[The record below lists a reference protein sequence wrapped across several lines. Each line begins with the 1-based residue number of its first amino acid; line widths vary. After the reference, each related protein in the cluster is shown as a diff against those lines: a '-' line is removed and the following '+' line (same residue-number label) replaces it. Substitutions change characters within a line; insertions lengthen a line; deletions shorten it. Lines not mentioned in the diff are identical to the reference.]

1 VHAPKATKRQ
11 QPDPELENTMIQPAR
26 EDIADEPSATAETGL
41 EVLWRLASEAQLFRS
56 ADGRFHAR
64 VKIGGR
70 DEFYALKSA
79 GFRDW
84 LTKAYFADR
93 RQPPSH
99 SSIQRVIAVLEA
111 EARFDGGMPSVA
123 IRVGRD
129 RAGNDSNYFIDLGDP
144 TGRAIWICAEGWLLV
159 DKPDVQFRHPD
170 GLLPLPVPAID
181 GSIDLLRPYV
191 NVDDNEWPLLVTWLT
206 AALRPVGP
214 HPILVLYGEQG
225 SAKTTLAKV
234 LRLLIDPQDCPIFSE
249 PKSTR
254 DLMVTAVNGWL
265 LSYDNLSILPPW
277 LSDSFCRLVS
287 GGGFAA
293 RALYTNEER
302 SVITAQRPVILNG
315 IDEFVRRGDL
325 IDRAVF
331 LHLKTI
337 PHTRRRSEEEFWKAF
352 QAEYS
357 RIFGGVLDAVV
368 GGLSELPTV
377 QLAELPRMADYARWG
392 EAVSRGL
399 GWSPEV
405 FLTTYLGNRRH
416 ASAPALEDSIV
427 GSAVLQFATNLD
439 GWSSQMSALYNRL
452 TQFVEQR
459 AAYDFKYDS
468 PAVARKKLAAITARW
483 PKDPRQF
490 SRELRLVT
498 PQLRLHGLFVEF
510 ARTMDGTRVVI
521 RYSDPCA
528 TKTPKPPPERNGGP
542 GPHENDSLCVNG
554 DTAPRAQSTLL
565 ADLDADAIA

>member
-1 VHAPKATKRQ
+1 
-11 QPDPELENTMIQPAR
+11 MIQPACD
-26 EDIADEPSATAETGL
+26 DIVNDAHSAPAETGL
-41 EVLWRLASEAQLFRS
+41 EVLWRLASEAQFFRS

-70 DEFYALKSA
+70 DEFYSLKSA

-99 SSIQRVIAVLEA
+99 SSIQRIIAVLEA
-111 EARFDGGMPSVA
+111 EARFDGGVPSVA
-123 IRVGRD
+123 IRVGRE
-129 RAGNDSNYFIDLGDP
+129 RTGNDSSYFIDLGDP

-170 GLLPLPVPAID
+170 GLLPLPVPATD
-181 GSIDLLRPYV
+181 GSIDLLRPFV
-191 NVDDNEWPLLVTWLT
+191 NVTDKDWPLLVTWLT

-234 LRLLIDPQDCPIFSE
+234 LRLLIDPQDCPIYSD

-265 LSYDNLSILPPW
+265 LSYDNLSMLPPW

-331 LHLKTI
+331 LNLKTI
-337 PHTRRRSEEEFWKAF
+337 PPARRRSEEEFWKAF
-352 QAEYS
+352 EAEYS

-368 GGLSELPTV
+368 GGLRELPTL

-405 FLTTYLGNRRH
+405 FLTTYLRNRRH

-427 GSAVLQFATNLD
+427 GSAMLQFASSLN
-439 GWSSQMSALYNRL
+439 GWSSQMSSLYHRL
-452 TQFVEQR
+452 TQLVEQR
-459 AAYDFKYDS
+459 AAYDVKYDS
-468 PAVARKKLAAITARW
+468 PAMARKKLAAATARW
-483 PKDPRQF
+483 PKQPCQF
-490 SRELRLVT
+490 ALELRRIT
-498 PQLRLHGLFVEF
+498 PQLRLHGLSVETSRI
-510 ARTMDGTRVVI
+510 RTGSKVVI
-521 RYSDPCA
+521 KYSNPLGR
-528 TKTPKPPPERNGGP
+528 KSPKPPPERDGEHLSQR
-542 GPHENDSLCVNG
+542 HESNAHANG
-554 DTAPRAQSTLL
+554 DFAPDLSGLLEERRANPTADDGEVSGFDRLCR
-565 ADLDADAIA
+565 

>member
-1 VHAPKATKRQ
+1 MAACHLSQSASDATAAA
-11 QPDPELENTMIQPAR
+11 TIPATSSTWA
-26 EDIADEPSATAETGL
+26 IPADEPSG
-41 EVLWRLASEAQLFRS
+41 S
-56 ADGRFHAR
+56 A
-64 VKIGGR
+64 
-70 DEFYALKSA
+70 
-79 GFRDW
+79 
-84 LTKAYFADR
+84 
-93 RQPPSH
+93 P
-99 SSIQRVIAVLEA
+99 
-111 EARFDGGMPSVA
+111 
-123 IRVGRD
+123 
-129 RAGNDSNYFIDLGDP
+129 RAGS
-144 TGRAIWICAEGWLLV
+144 WL
-159 DKPDVQFRHPD
+159 KRPDVQFRHPD
-170 GLLPLPVPAID
+170 GLLPLPVPATD
-181 GSIDLLRPYV
+181 GSIEPLRPFV
-191 NVDDNEWPLLVTWLT
+191 NVSDNDWPLLVTWLT

-254 DLMVTAVNGWL
+254 DLMVTAINGWL

-293 RALYTNEER
+293 PALYTNEER

-337 PHTRRRSEEEFWKAF
+337 PPTQRRSEEEFWKAF
-352 QAEYS
+352 QEDYP

-368 GGLSELPTV
+368 GGLRELPTV

-399 GWSPEV
+399 GWAPES

-416 ASAPALEDSIV
+416 ARPPAIEDSVV
-427 GSAVLQFATNLD
+427 GSAMLQFASHLND
-439 GWSSQMSALYNRL
+439 WSSEMNALYRGLIRL
-452 TQFVEQR
+452 VEQR

-468 PAVARKKLAAITARW
+468 PAVARKKLAAVTARW
-483 PKDPRQF
+483 PKEPRQF
-490 SRELRLVT
+490 PRELRRLT
-498 PQLRLHGLFVEF
+498 PQLRLHGLSVETSHT
-510 ARTMDGTRVVI
+510 RTGTRVVI
-521 RYSDPCA
+521 KYSNPDA
-528 TKTPKPPPERNGGP
+528 TRSLKPPPEPKVEPRP
-542 GPHENDSLCVNG
+542 QEPESS
-554 DTAPRAQSTLL
+554 APREP
-565 ADLDADAIA
+565 